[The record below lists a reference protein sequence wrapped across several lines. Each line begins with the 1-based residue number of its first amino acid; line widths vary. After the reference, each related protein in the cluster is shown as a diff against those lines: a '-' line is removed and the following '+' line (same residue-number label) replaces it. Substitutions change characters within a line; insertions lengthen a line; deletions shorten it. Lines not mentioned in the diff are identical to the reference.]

1 MNRIFH
7 IKTNFYV
14 YIYIIVL
21 AILVFAMLW
30 HKKPLIALPLAVM
43 LIIIID
49 KTIKG
54 TYTITTNGNLIVYQG
69 TFRSKIILP
78 LQSVTKIE
86 RIRKYGISVVVL
98 HYDYCK
104 HIGLTPLKEDEF
116 IRMIEKFNKDNDKE
130 IL

>member
-30 HKKPLIALPLAVM
+30 HKKPLIALALAVM
-43 LIIIID
+43 LIMIID

-54 TYTITTNGNLIVYQG
+54 TYTITADGNLIVYQG

-78 LQSVTKIE
+78 LQSITKIE

-116 IRMIEKFNKDNDKE
+116 IRMIEKYNKNKDKE

>member
-1 MNRIFH
+1 
-7 IKTNFYV
+7 
-14 YIYIIVL
+14 
-21 AILVFAMLW
+21 MLW

-54 TYTITTNGNLIVYQG
+54 TYTITTDGNLIVYQG

-98 HYDYCK
+98 HYDYNK
-104 HIGLTPLKEDEF
+104 HIGFTPLKEDEF